1 VRAVTTADRL
11 PDCCPTVVL
20 GPCCGR
26 ITIWVVVSRLLED
39 AIWPKCLSPER
50 GCLGTVRGTRHPPTG
65 QSPEKGRYRVNTQ
78 FAVLRLAFGAAAAVA
93 LFVIVHS
100 VLQAFSTT
108 ASVLGGS

>member
-1 VRAVTTADRL
+1 MPIPGERLPWYGSGDAASPDRAV
-11 PDCCPTVVL
+11 
-20 GPCCGR
+20 
-26 ITIWVVVSRLLED
+26 
-39 AIWPKCLSPER
+39 
-50 GCLGTVRGTRHPPTG
+50 
-65 QSPEKGRYRVNTQ
+65 PEKGRYRVNTQ